1 MTTVTLLATTEYG
14 VPSGNYDGSSQDW
27 ASDAQQAADYYQG
40 RGSIQTLTISVSD
53 FEGIIFVEAC
63 LDSDSAAA
71 NWFTI
76 YQYGDGSTTPV
87 TDYNVH
93 AVQGNFTW
101 LRARIE
107 AFSGGT
113 INTITAAY

>member
-1 MTTVTLLATTEYG
+1 MTTVTLLETTEYG

-27 ASDAQQAADYYQG
+27 AGVARPAADYYQG
-40 RGSIQTLTISVSD
+40 RGSIQTVTISVTG
-53 FEGIIFVEAC
+53 FEGVIYIEAC
-63 LDSDSAAA
+63 LDSVSEAA
-71 NWFTI
+71 NWFTV

-87 TDYNVH
+87 SDYNVH
-93 AVQGNFTW
+93 AIQGNFTW
-101 LRARIE
+101 LRARVE